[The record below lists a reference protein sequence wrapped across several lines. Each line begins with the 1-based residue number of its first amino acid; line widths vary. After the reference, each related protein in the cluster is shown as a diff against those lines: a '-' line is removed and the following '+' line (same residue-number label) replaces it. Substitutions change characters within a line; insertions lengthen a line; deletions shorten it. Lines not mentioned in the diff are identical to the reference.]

1 MMIRINLLA
10 VRQVRKHEDGKQ
22 FLAIAAVLL
31 VGVLGANYWWLADR
45 EGDRDVAAARL
56 AATQAKIA
64 EKVKQ
69 IGEVDQINARRQEV
83 QQKLD
88 VLDQLKDRRSGP
100 VKMMDALATV
110 TPEKVWVKD
119 FKDVS
124 GAVLLSGAAMTLDD
138 VSNFMR
144 GLKEIVWTNRGI
156 GRLVDQRRDAKTVRV
171 ELLDSSGPDVGTLR
185 DFDVAEVKHF
195 FSGVELRKTVQNTLK
210 AADVSTNV
218 VDFEVAMTA
227 NDII

>member
-1 MMIRINLLA
+1 MMIRINLLP
-10 VRQVRKHEDGKQ
+10 VRQVRKREDGKQ
-22 FLAIAAVLL
+22 FLALAAVLL

-45 EGDRDVAAARL
+45 EGERDVAAARL
-56 AATQAKIA
+56 ADTKARIA
-64 EKVKQ
+64 AKVKE
-69 IGEVDQINARRQEV
+69 IGEVDQINARRLEV

-88 VLDQLKDRRSGP
+88 VLDQLKARRSGP

-119 FKDVS
+119 FKDAS
-124 GAVLLSGAAMTLDD
+124 GSVLMTGGAMSLDD

-156 GRLVDQRRDAKTVRV
+156 GRLVDQRRDSKTVRV
-171 ELLDSSGPDVGTLR
+171 ELLDATGPDVGTVR
-185 DFDVAEVKHF
+185 DFEVSEIKHF
-195 FSGVELRKTVQNTLK
+195 FSGVDIRNTKKAFVDAAGTKTDIVEFEL
-210 AADVSTNV
+210 
-218 VDFEVAMTA
+218 AMTA